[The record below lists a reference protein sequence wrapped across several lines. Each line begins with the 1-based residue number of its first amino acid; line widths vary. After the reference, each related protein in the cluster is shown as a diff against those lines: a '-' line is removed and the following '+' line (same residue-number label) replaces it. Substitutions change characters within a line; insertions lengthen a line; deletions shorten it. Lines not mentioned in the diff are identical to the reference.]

1 MKSSP
6 SKSSRRRFL
15 VQSIALPAAT
25 LLPAASSGARQP
37 ARTADPDRRATF
49 LPESARTLR
58 ALGEVVLPTGEL
70 VEGDLDLAVRRFE
83 QWAEALEP
91 VAELDHPYL
100 STDEIAYGPPD
111 PRPAWSAQLEALEL
125 LASRRHGV
133 GYAELELPERERLL
147 REQLPKELPQAL
159 PHPTAAPHVA
169 IALLAWFYAS
179 DEANDLCYR
188 ARIGRYQCRGLPS
201 AVQRPAPLRGSLF
214 EEAGSSESSGDSSR
228 GSGR

>member
-1 MKSSP
+1 MSSP
-6 SKSSRRRFL
+6 PKSSRRRFL
-15 VQSIALPAAT
+15 VQSVALPAAT
-25 LLPAASSGARQP
+25 LLPATSSAAQQP
-37 ARTADPDRRATF
+37 ERAPEAERRAT
-49 LPESARTLR
+49 LQPESARTLR

-70 VEGDLDLAVRRFE
+70 AEGDLDVALRRFA

-125 LASRRHGV
+125 LASRRHSV
-133 GYAELELPERERLL
+133 GYPALELPERERLL
-147 REQLPKELPQAL
+147 REQLPKDLPQAL

-179 DEANDLCYR
+179 DEASDLCYR
-188 ARIGRYQCRGLPS
+188 ARIGRHQCRGLPS
-201 AVQRPAPLRGSLF
+201 AVERPAPLRGSLF
-214 EEAGSSESSGDSSR
+214 EGPDTTESSGGSSR
-228 GSGR
+228 GPGA